1 MDGAVIPMH
10 TNVDA
15 VVLAAEALSEKDKRL
30 TLFTR
35 EKGRLYARA
44 TGALR
49 PGAKLAAA
57 TEPGVW
63 ARFRLWLPE
72 GASGG
77 RLTGGS
83 VVEGHPG
90 WRGHWRRQTSA
101 LFFCEWMDRLT
112 PLLHAAPEKFDL
124 LTRALAALERHDTDV
139 VRAAFLTQ
147 FAHLAG
153 YGPVPGVQS
162 SALDNWDF
170 DLPIKDTNV
179 SQVERQVIQFFAPL
193 LTRPLRTLAHGRAL
207 ALFLDKSRAG
217 FPS

>member
-1 MDGAVIPMH
+1 MH

-35 EKGRLYARA
+35 ERGRLYARA
-44 TGALR
+44 TGARR

-72 GASGG
+72 GAGGG

-83 VVEGHPG
+83 VVDGHPG
-90 WRGHWRRQTSA
+90 LRGHWQGLTSA
-101 LFFCEWMDRLT
+101 LFLCEWMDRLT

-153 YGPVPGVQS
+153 YGPVPGAPS
-162 SALDNWDF
+162 TDLDAWGF
-170 DLPIKDTNV
+170 DVPAKGANAP
-179 SQVERQVIQFFAPL
+179 QVERQVIQFFAPL

-207 ALFLDKSRAG
+207 DIFSKKNRIG
-217 FPS
+217 FVQPR

>member
-1 MDGAVIPMH
+1 MH

-83 VVEGHPG
+83 VVDGHPG
-90 WRGHWRRQTSA
+90 WRGHWHRLTAA

-124 LTRALAALERHDTDV
+124 LTRALAALERHDTGT

-162 SALDNWDF
+162 SDLVEWDF
-170 DLPIKDTNV
+170 DVPAKGSNAP
-179 SQVERQVIQFFAPL
+179 QVERQVIQFFAPL
-193 LTRPLRTLAHGRAL
+193 LTRPLRTLAQGRAL
-207 ALFLDKSRAG
+207 SLFLHKSRAG
-217 FPS
+217 SVA

>member
-1 MDGAVIPMH
+1 MQ

-35 EKGRLYARA
+35 ERGRLYARA

-49 PGAKLAAA
+49 PGAKLAAS

-72 GASGG
+72 GAAGG

-83 VVEGHPG
+83 VVDGHPG
-90 WRGHWRRQTSA
+90 LRGSWSRLTSA

-124 LTRALAALERHDTDV
+124 LTRALSGLERHDTPV

-153 YGPVPGVQS
+153 YGPVPGVRSMELDRWNFDVPVKEANAS
-162 SALDNWDF
+162 SG
-170 DLPIKDTNV
+170 
-179 SQVERQVIQFFAPL
+179 VERQVIQFFTPL
-193 LTRPLRTLAHGRAL
+193 LTRPLRTLVQGRAL
-207 ALFLDKSRAG
+207 DLFYNKNRTGFSQSR
-217 FPS
+217 

>member
-1 MDGAVIPMH
+1 MQ

-15 VVLAAEALSEKDKRL
+15 VVLAAEALSERDKRL

-35 EKGRLYARA
+35 ERGRLYARA

-63 ARFRLWLPE
+63 GRFRLWLPE
-72 GASGG
+72 GAAGG
-77 RLTGGS
+77 RLTGGA
-83 VVEGHPG
+83 VVDGHPG
-90 WRGHWRRQTSA
+90 LRGDWFRLTSA

-124 LTRALAALERHDTDV
+124 LTRALAALERHDTGV

-153 YGPVPGVQS
+153 YGPVPGVLLS
-162 SALDNWDF
+162 ELDNWNF
-170 DLPIKDTNV
+170 DIPLKDTNV
-179 SQVERQVIQFFAPL
+179 SPVERQVIQFFSPL

-207 ALFLDKSRAG
+207 DFFYKKNKREFAN
-217 FPS
+217 PQ

>member
-1 MDGAVIPMH
+1 MQ

-35 EKGRLYARA
+35 ERGRLYARA

-63 ARFRLWLPE
+63 ARFRLWLPD

-83 VVEGHPG
+83 VVDGHPG
-90 WRGHWRRQTSA
+90 WRGHWPRLTSA
-101 LFFCEWMDRLT
+101 LFFCEWMDRFT
-112 PLLHAAPEKFDL
+112 PLLHAAPEKFGL
-124 LTRALAALERHDTDV
+124 LTRALSGLERHDTSV

-153 YGPVPGVQS
+153 YGPTPGVPS
-162 SALDNWDF
+162 TELNRWDF
-170 DLPIKDTNV
+170 DVPLKDANA
-179 SQVERQVIQFFAPL
+179 SGVERQVIQFFSPF
-193 LTRPLRTLAHGRAL
+193 LTRPLRTLAQGRAL
-207 ALFLDKSRAG
+207 DSFYKKNRTEFVSPR
-217 FPS
+217 